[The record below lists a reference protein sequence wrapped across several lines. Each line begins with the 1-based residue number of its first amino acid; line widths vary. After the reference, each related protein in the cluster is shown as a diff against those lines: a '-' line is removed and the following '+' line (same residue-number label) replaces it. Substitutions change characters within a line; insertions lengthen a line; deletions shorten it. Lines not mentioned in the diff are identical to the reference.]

1 MKKNIVSVALAVCM
15 IGTTVPVA
23 AADFSDVPSV
33 ENNSEF
39 SDGNATDTYD
49 SYTDVNLNFVY
60 SENGETKSVDGEL
73 YPIKIPDKYVSGT
86 YVTVPKAVLL
96 EQLTAEGFSIPEGFE
111 WNDDVIRFD
120 ISELPFSD
128 VLEIEL
134 DKMQTVYLSYYDE
147 SIEKQIAEVPVSLS
161 SKVTSVGLSEINTH
175 MPSGYVYAEN
185 QNSLPIRGGCV
196 YIPIK
201 KEAKEVKIN
210 FYSEDEEKQIAEPTI
225 EVDKDATYVNTSA
238 FANLVPSGYELVES
252 GDFPIRDGYVY
263 ATVRKAIT
271 TKEVKINFYSEK
283 EAKQIA
289 EPTIEVNKDA
299 TYVNISAFANLVPS
313 GYELVESGDLPI
325 RDGYVYAA
333 VRKVA
338 TTKEVKINFYS
349 EKEAKQI
356 AEPTIEVDKDAT
368 YVNASDLAKLVP
380 SGYKLVLAGD
390 LAIRDGY
397 VYAAVEKVAVV
408 KYKKVKLNFYDEKA
422 EKQVKEVTIKVKKT
436 AKSVTVK
443 EIQKSLPKNYTMTT
457 TKTKL
462 PIKDGYVYVAV
473 TKKATAKT
481 QKVKLNFYDEANK
494 RQAAEVTIKVK
505 KGAKFV
511 TLTEAKK
518 YLPKEYE
525 LDIDTTTEKLPIR
538 CGYVYIAVRK
548 AVTTQTV
555 KEILYWCGNDKVHVQ
570 KNLVVAKDA
579 TFVNATDLEIPNGY
593 ELIPNQE
600 FVIRD
605 GYVRV
610 ELRKV
615 ATTQTVKEILYWC
628 GNDKVHVQKNLVV
641 AKDATFVNATD
652 LEIPNGYELIPNQE
666 FVIRDGYVRVEL
678 RKVATT
684 QTVKEIL
691 YWCGETLVNV
701 QENLVVAKDA
711 TFVNAT
717 DLKIPDGYEL
727 KPNQEFAIRDGFV
740 RVELL
745 KAN

>member
-1 MKKNIVSVALAVCM
+1 MKKNMVSIALAVCM
-15 IGTTVPVA
+15 IGTTVPVT
-23 AADFSDVPSV
+23 AADFTDVPVV

-39 SDGNATDTYD
+39 SDGNATDTCD
-49 SYTDVNLNFVY
+49 SYADVTLRFVY
-60 SENGETKSVDGEL
+60 SENGETKSVDGEV
-73 YPIKIPDKYVSGT
+73 YPIEVPNRYVIGT
-86 YVTVPKAVLL
+86 QVTVPKAVLL
-96 EQLTAEGFSIPEGFE
+96 EQLTAKRFSIPEGFE
-111 WNDDVIRFD
+111 WNDDMISFD
-120 ISELPFSD
+120 ISDLDFGNILN
-128 VLEIEL
+128 VEL
-134 DKMQTVYLSYYDE
+134 DKTQTVYLNYYDE
-147 SIEKQIAEVPVSLS
+147 SVDEKIDEVPVSLS
-161 SKVTSVGLSEINTH
+161 SKVTSVDLSEINAH
-175 MPSGYVYAEN
+175 MPSGYVYAED
-185 QNSLPIRGGCV
+185 QNSLPIKDGSV

-225 EVDKDATYVNTSA
+225 EVDKDAIYVNTSAFANLVPSGYELVESGDLQIRDGYVYAAVRKAVTTKEVKINFYSEDEAKQIAEPTIEVNKDATYVNTSA

-252 GDFPIRDGYVY
+252 GDL
-263 ATVRKAIT
+263 
-271 TKEVKINFYSEK
+271 
-283 EAKQIA
+283 Q
-289 EPTIEVNKDA
+289 
-299 TYVNISAFANLVPS
+299 
-313 GYELVESGDLPI
+313 I

-349 EKEAKQI
+349 EDEAKQI

-390 LAIRDGY
+390 LEIRDGY

-462 PIKDGYVYVAV
+462 PIIDGYVYVAV

-505 KGAKFV
+505 KGAKSV

-538 CGYVYIAVRK
+538 GGYVYIAVRK

-555 KEILYWCGNDKVHVQ
+555 KINYYCEDEGRQIAEVEMD
-570 KNLVVAKDA
+570 VAADA
-579 TFVNATDLEIPNGY
+579 TSVNTGNLTAPAEYEIAEVGDKPIIG
-593 ELIPNQE
+593 
-600 FVIRD
+600 
-605 GYVRV
+605 GYVYV
-610 ELRKV
+610 VVRKAV
-615 ATTQTVKEILYWC
+615 TTQTVKINYYCEDEGRQIAEVEM
-628 GNDKVHVQKNLVV
+628 DV
-641 AKDATFVNATD
+641 AADATSVNTGNLTAPAEY
-652 LEIPNGYELIPNQE
+652 EIAEVGDKPIIG
-666 FVIRDGYVRVEL
+666 GYVYVVV
-678 RKVATT
+678 RKA
-684 QTVKEIL
+684 
-691 YWCGETLVNV
+691 
-701 QENLVVAKDA
+701 
-711 TFVNAT
+711 
-717 DLKIPDGYEL
+717 
-727 KPNQEFAIRDGFV
+727 
-740 RVELL
+740 
-745 KAN
+745 

>member
-263 ATVRKAIT
+263 A
-271 TKEVKINFYSEK
+271 
-283 EAKQIA
+283 
-289 EPTIEVNKDA
+289 
-299 TYVNISAFANLVPS
+299 
-313 GYELVESGDLPI
+313 
-325 RDGYVYAA
+325 A

-462 PIKDGYVYVAV
+462 PIRDGYVYVAV

-505 KGAKFV
+505 KGAKSV

-525 LDIDTTTEKLPIR
+525 LDTTTENLPIR
-538 CGYVYIAVRK
+538 GGYVYIAVRK
-548 AVTTQTV
+548 VVTTQTV
-555 KEILYWCGNDKVHVQ
+555 KINYYCEDEGRQIAEVEMD
-570 KNLVVAKDA
+570 VAADA
-579 TFVNATDLEIPNGY
+579 TSVNTGNLTAPAEYEIAEVGDKPIIG
-593 ELIPNQE
+593 
-600 FVIRD
+600 
-605 GYVRV
+605 GYVYV
-610 ELRKV
+610 VVRK
-615 ATTQTVKEILYWC
+615 A
-628 GNDKVHVQKNLVV
+628 
-641 AKDATFVNATD
+641 
-652 LEIPNGYELIPNQE
+652 
-666 FVIRDGYVRVEL
+666 
-678 RKVATT
+678 
-684 QTVKEIL
+684 
-691 YWCGETLVNV
+691 
-701 QENLVVAKDA
+701 
-711 TFVNAT
+711 
-717 DLKIPDGYEL
+717 
-727 KPNQEFAIRDGFV
+727 
-740 RVELL
+740 
-745 KAN
+745 

>member
-1 MKKNIVSVALAVCM
+1 MKKNMVSIALAVCM
-15 IGTTVPVA
+15 IGTTVPVT
-23 AADFSDVPSV
+23 AADFTDVPAV

-39 SDGNATDTYD
+39 SDGNATDTCD
-49 SYTDVNLNFVY
+49 SYADVTLRFVY

-73 YPIKIPDKYVSGT
+73 YPIKVPNGYIKGT
-86 YVTVPKAVLL
+86 KVTVQKAVLL
-96 EQLTAEGFSIPEGFE
+96 EQLTAESFSIPEGFE
-111 WNDDVIRFD
+111 WNDDVISFD
-120 ISELPFSD
+120 ISDLDFGNILN
-128 VLEIEL
+128 VEL
-134 DKMQTVYLSYYDE
+134 DKTQTVYLNYYDE
-147 SIEKQIAEVPVSLS
+147 SVDEKIDEVPVSLS
-161 SKVTSVGLSEINTH
+161 SKVTSVDLSEINAH

-185 QNSLPIRGGCV
+185 QNSLPIKNGYV

-225 EVDKDATYVNTSA
+225 EVDKDAIYVNTSA

-252 GDFPIRDGYVY
+252 GDL
-263 ATVRKAIT
+263 
-271 TKEVKINFYSEK
+271 
-283 EAKQIA
+283 Q
-289 EPTIEVNKDA
+289 
-299 TYVNISAFANLVPS
+299 
-313 GYELVESGDLPI
+313 I

-333 VRKVA
+333 VRKAV

-390 LAIRDGY
+390 LEIRDGY

-408 KYKKVKLNFYDEKA
+408 KYKKVKLNFYNEKA

-462 PIKDGYVYVAV
+462 PIRDGYVYVAV

-505 KGAKFV
+505 KGAKSV

-518 YLPKEYE
+518 YLPEGYE
-525 LDIDTTTEKLPIR
+525 LDTTTEKLPIR
-538 CGYVYIAVRK
+538 GGYVYIAVRK

-555 KEILYWCGNDKVHVQ
+555 KINYYCADEGKQIAEVDME
-570 KNLVVAKDA
+570 VAADA
-579 TFVNATDLEIPNGY
+579 TSVNTGDLTAPEGY
-593 ELIPNQE
+593 EIAEVGDLP
-600 FVIRD
+600 IRG
-605 GYVRV
+605 GYVYV
-610 ELRKV
+610 VVRK
-615 ATTQTVKEILYWC
+615 A
-628 GNDKVHVQKNLVV
+628 
-641 AKDATFVNATD
+641 
-652 LEIPNGYELIPNQE
+652 
-666 FVIRDGYVRVEL
+666 
-678 RKVATT
+678 
-684 QTVKEIL
+684 
-691 YWCGETLVNV
+691 
-701 QENLVVAKDA
+701 
-711 TFVNAT
+711 
-717 DLKIPDGYEL
+717 
-727 KPNQEFAIRDGFV
+727 
-740 RVELL
+740 
-745 KAN
+745 

>member
-1 MKKNIVSVALAVCM
+1 MRKNIVSIALAVCM

-23 AADFSDVPSV
+23 AADFTDVPAV
-33 ENNSEF
+33 ENDSEF
-39 SDGNATDTYD
+39 SDGNATDTCD
-49 SYTDVNLNFVY
+49 SYADVTLRFVY
-60 SENGETKSVDGEL
+60 SENGETKLVDGEL
-73 YPIKIPDKYVSGT
+73 YPIKVPNGYIKGT
-86 YVTVPKAVLL
+86 QVTVQKAVLL

-111 WNDDVIRFD
+111 WNDDVISFD
-120 ISELPFSD
+120 ISDLDFGNILN
-128 VLEIEL
+128 VEL
-134 DKMQTVYLSYYDE
+134 DKTQTVYLNYYDE
-147 SIEKQIAEVPVSLS
+147 SVDEKIDEVPVSLS
-161 SKVTSVGLSEINTH
+161 SKVTSVDLSEINAH

-185 QNSLPIRGGCV
+185 QNSLPIKDGSV

-225 EVDKDATYVNTSA
+225 EVDKDAIYVNTSAFANLVPSGYELVESGDLQISDGYVYAAVRKTVTTKEVKINFYSEKEEKQIAEPTIEVNKDATYVNTSA

-252 GDFPIRDGYVY
+252 GDL
-263 ATVRKAIT
+263 
-271 TKEVKINFYSEK
+271 
-283 EAKQIA
+283 QI
-289 EPTIEVNKDA
+289 
-299 TYVNISAFANLVPS
+299 S
-313 GYELVESGDLPI
+313 
-325 RDGYVYAA
+325 DGYVYAA

-390 LAIRDGY
+390 LEIRDGY

-422 EKQVKEVTIKVKKT
+422 EKQVKEFTIKVKKT

-462 PIKDGYVYVAV
+462 PIRDGYVYVAV

-494 RQAAEVTIKVK
+494 RQAAEFTIKVK
-505 KGAKFV
+505 KGAKSV

-518 YLPKEYE
+518 YLPEEYE
-525 LDIDTTTEKLPIR
+525 LDTTTLDTTTEKLPIR
-538 CGYVYIAVRK
+538 DGYVYIAVRK
-548 AVTTQTV
+548 VVTTQTV
-555 KEILYWCGNDKVHVQ
+555 KEILYWCGETLVDVQ
-570 KNLVVAKDA
+570 ENLVVAKDA
-579 TFVNATDLEIPNGY
+579 TFVNATDLEIP
-593 ELIPNQE
+593 
-600 FVIRD
+600 D
-605 GYVRV
+605 
-610 ELRKV
+610 
-615 ATTQTVKEILYWC
+615 
-628 GNDKVHVQKNLVV
+628 
-641 AKDATFVNATD
+641 
-652 LEIPNGYELIPNQE
+652 GYELIPNQE

-691 YWCGETLVNV
+691 YWCGETLVDV

-727 KPNQEFAIRDGFV
+727 KPNQEFAIIDGYV

>member
-23 AADFSDVPSV
+23 AADFSDVPAV

-39 SDGNATDTYD
+39 SDGNATDTCD

-73 YPIKIPDKYVSGT
+73 YPIKVPNKYVSGT

-111 WNDDVIRFD
+111 WNDDVISFD
-120 ISELPFSD
+120 ISDLPFGD
-128 VLEIEL
+128 MLEVEL
-134 DKMQTVYLSYYDE
+134 DKKQTVSLNYYDE
-147 SIEKQIAEVPVSLS
+147 SAEAQIAEVPVLLS
-161 SKVTSVGLSEINTH
+161 SKVTSVDLGEVNAH
-175 MPSGYVYAEN
+175 MPSGYVYAGSK
-185 QNSLPIRGGCV
+185 NSLPIKDGYV

-210 FYSEDEEKQIAEPTI
+210 FYSEDEEKQIDESTI

-252 GDFPIRDGYVY
+252 G
-263 ATVRKAIT
+263 
-271 TKEVKINFYSEK
+271 
-283 EAKQIA
+283 
-289 EPTIEVNKDA
+289 
-299 TYVNISAFANLVPS
+299 NLQ
-313 GYELVESGDLPI
+313 I

-338 TTKEVKINFYS
+338 TTKKEVKINFYS
-349 EKEAKQI
+349 EKEKKQI
-356 AEPTIEVDKDAT
+356 DEPTIEVDKDAT

-390 LAIRDGY
+390 LEIRDGY

-408 KYKKVKLNFYDEKA
+408 KYKKVKLNFYNEK
-422 EKQVKEVTIKVKKT
+422 EETQVKEVTIKVKKT

-462 PIKDGYVYVAV
+462 PIRDGYVYVAV

-505 KGAKFV
+505 KGAKSV

-525 LDIDTTTEKLPIR
+525 LDTTTEKLPIR
-538 CGYVYIAVRK
+538 GGYVYIAVRK
-548 AVTTQTV
+548 VVTTQTV

-579 TFVNATDLEIPNGY
+579 TYVNATDLEIPDGY

-600 FVIRD
+600 FAIRD

-641 AKDATFVNATD
+641 AKDATYVNATD
-652 LEIPNGYELIPNQE
+652 LEIPDGYELI
-666 FVIRDGYVRVEL
+666 
-678 RKVATT
+678 
-684 QTVKEIL
+684 
-691 YWCGETLVNV
+691 
-701 QENLVVAKDA
+701 
-711 TFVNAT
+711 
-717 DLKIPDGYEL
+717 
-727 KPNQEFAIRDGFV
+727 PNQEFAIRDGFV

>member
-15 IGTTVPVA
+15 IGTTVPVTA
-23 AADFSDVPSV
+23 AEFSDAPAV

-39 SDGNATDTYD
+39 SDGNATDTCD
-49 SYTDVNLNFVY
+49 SYADVTLSLVY
-60 SENGETKSVDGEL
+60 SENGETKSVDGQL
-73 YPIKIPDKYVSGT
+73 YSIKVPNRYVSGT
-86 YVTVPKAVLL
+86 EVTVPKTVLREL
-96 EQLTAEGFSIPEGFE
+96 LTAKGFSIPEGFE
-111 WNDDVIRFD
+111 WNDDIISFD
-120 ISELPFSD
+120 ISALPFGNI
-128 VLEIEL
+128 LEVEL
-134 DKMQTVYLSYYDE
+134 DKKQTVSLNYYDE
-147 SIEKQIAEVPVSLS
+147 SAEAQIAEVPVLLS
-161 SKVTSVGLSEINTH
+161 SKVTSVDLGEVNTH
-175 MPSGYVYAEN
+175 MPSGYVYAGSK
-185 QNSLPIRGGCV
+185 NSLPIKDGYV

-210 FYSEDEEKQIAEPTI
+210 FYSEDEEKQIDEPTV

-252 GDFPIRDGYVY
+252 G
-263 ATVRKAIT
+263 
-271 TKEVKINFYSEK
+271 
-283 EAKQIA
+283 
-289 EPTIEVNKDA
+289 
-299 TYVNISAFANLVPS
+299 NLQ
-313 GYELVESGDLPI
+313 I

-356 AEPTIEVDKDAT
+356 DEPTIEVDKDAT

-390 LAIRDGY
+390 LEIRDGY
-397 VYAAVEKVAVV
+397 VYATVEKVAVV
-408 KYKKVKLNFYDEKA
+408 KYKKVKLNFYNEKA

-462 PIKDGYVYVAV
+462 PIRDGYVYVAV

-505 KGAKFV
+505 KGAKSV

-525 LDIDTTTEKLPIR
+525 LDTTTLDTTTEKLPIR
-538 CGYVYIAVRK
+538 GGYVYIAVRK
-548 AVTTQTV
+548 VVTTQTV
-555 KEILYWCGNDKVHVQ
+555 KEILYWCGDDKVHVQ

-579 TFVNATDLEIPNGY
+579 TFVNATDLEIPDGY

-600 FVIRD
+600 F
-605 GYVRV
+605 
-610 ELRKV
+610 
-615 ATTQTVKEILYWC
+615 A
-628 GNDKVHVQKNLVV
+628 
-641 AKDATFVNATD
+641 
-652 LEIPNGYELIPNQE
+652 
-666 FVIRDGYVRVEL
+666 IRDGYVRVEL

-691 YWCGETLVNV
+691 YWCGETLVDV

-717 DLKIPDGYEL
+717 DLKIPNGYEL
-727 KPNQEFAIRDGFV
+727 KPNQEFAIIDGYV

>member
-23 AADFSDVPSV
+23 AADFSDVPAV

-39 SDGNATDTYD
+39 SDGNATDTCD

-60 SENGETKSVDGEL
+60 SKNGETKSVDGEL
-73 YPIKIPDKYVSGT
+73 YPIKVPNKYVSGT

-111 WNDDVIRFD
+111 WNDDVISFD
-120 ISELPFSD
+120 ISDLPFGD
-128 VLEIEL
+128 MLEVEL
-134 DKMQTVYLSYYDE
+134 DKKQTVSLNYYDE
-147 SIEKQIAEVPVSLS
+147 SAEAQIAEVPVLLS
-161 SKVTSVGLSEINTH
+161 SKVTSVDLGEVNAH
-175 MPSGYVYAEN
+175 MPSGYVYAGSK
-185 QNSLPIRGGCV
+185 NSLPIKDGYV

-210 FYSEDEEKQIAEPTI
+210 FYSEDEEKQIDESTI

-252 GDFPIRDGYVY
+252 G
-263 ATVRKAIT
+263 
-271 TKEVKINFYSEK
+271 
-283 EAKQIA
+283 
-289 EPTIEVNKDA
+289 
-299 TYVNISAFANLVPS
+299 NLQ
-313 GYELVESGDLPI
+313 I

-338 TTKEVKINFYS
+338 TTKKEVKINFYS
-349 EKEAKQI
+349 EKEKKQI
-356 AEPTIEVDKDAT
+356 DEPTIEVDKDAT

-390 LAIRDGY
+390 LEIRDGY

-408 KYKKVKLNFYDEKA
+408 KYKKVKLNFYNEK
-422 EKQVKEVTIKVKKT
+422 EETQVKEVTIKVKKT

-462 PIKDGYVYVAV
+462 PIRDGYVYVAV

-505 KGAKFV
+505 KGAKSV

-525 LDIDTTTEKLPIR
+525 LDTTTEKLPIR
-538 CGYVYIAVRK
+538 GGYVYIAVRK
-548 AVTTQTV
+548 VVTTQTV

-579 TFVNATDLEIPNGY
+579 TYVNATDLEIP
-593 ELIPNQE
+593 
-600 FVIRD
+600 D
-605 GYVRV
+605 
-610 ELRKV
+610 
-615 ATTQTVKEILYWC
+615 
-628 GNDKVHVQKNLVV
+628 
-641 AKDATFVNATD
+641 
-652 LEIPNGYELIPNQE
+652 GYELIPNQE

-691 YWCGETLVNV
+691 YWCGETLVDV

-711 TFVNAT
+711 TYVNAT

>member
-23 AADFSDVPSV
+23 AADFSDVPAV

-39 SDGNATDTYD
+39 SDGNATDTCD

-73 YPIKIPDKYVSGT
+73 YPIKVPNKYVSGT

-111 WNDDVIRFD
+111 WNDDVISFD
-120 ISELPFSD
+120 ISDLPFGD
-128 VLEIEL
+128 MLEVEL
-134 DKMQTVYLSYYDE
+134 DKKQTVSLNYYDE
-147 SIEKQIAEVPVSLS
+147 SAEAQIAEVPVLLS
-161 SKVTSVGLSEINTH
+161 SKVTSVDLGEVNAH
-175 MPSGYVYAEN
+175 MPSGYVYAGSK
-185 QNSLPIRGGCV
+185 NSLPIKDGYV

-210 FYSEDEEKQIAEPTI
+210 FYSEDEEKQIDESTI

-252 GDFPIRDGYVY
+252 G
-263 ATVRKAIT
+263 
-271 TKEVKINFYSEK
+271 
-283 EAKQIA
+283 
-289 EPTIEVNKDA
+289 
-299 TYVNISAFANLVPS
+299 NLQ
-313 GYELVESGDLPI
+313 I

-338 TTKEVKINFYS
+338 TTKKEVKINFYS
-349 EKEAKQI
+349 EKEKKQI
-356 AEPTIEVDKDAT
+356 DEPTIEVDKDAT

-390 LAIRDGY
+390 LEIRDGY

-462 PIKDGYVYVAV
+462 PIRDGYVYVAV

-494 RQAAEVTIKVK
+494 KQAAEVTIKVK
-505 KGAKFV
+505 KGAKSV
-511 TLTEAKK
+511 TLTKAKK
-518 YLPKEYE
+518 YLPEGYT
-525 LDIDTTTEKLPIR
+525 LDTTKKTLPIR
-538 CGYVYIAVRK
+538 DGYVYIAV
-548 AVTTQTV
+548 
-555 KEILYWCGNDKVHVQ
+555 
-570 KNLVVAKDA
+570 
-579 TFVNATDLEIPNGY
+579 
-593 ELIPNQE
+593 
-600 FVIRD
+600 
-605 GYVRV
+605 
-610 ELRKV
+610 RKV
-615 ATTQTVKEILYWC
+615 ATTQTVKINYYCADEGKQIAEV
-628 GNDKVHVQKNLVV
+628 DMEV
-641 AKDATFVNATD
+641 AADATSVNTGNLTAP
-652 LEIPNGYELIPNQE
+652 EGYEIAEVGDLP
-666 FVIRDGYVRVEL
+666 IRGGYVYVVV
-678 RKVATT
+678 RKA
-684 QTVKEIL
+684 
-691 YWCGETLVNV
+691 
-701 QENLVVAKDA
+701 
-711 TFVNAT
+711 
-717 DLKIPDGYEL
+717 
-727 KPNQEFAIRDGFV
+727 
-740 RVELL
+740 
-745 KAN
+745 

>member
-1 MKKNIVSVALAVCM
+1 MKKNMVSIALAVCM
-15 IGTTVPVA
+15 IGTTVPVT
-23 AADFSDVPSV
+23 AADFTDVPAV

-39 SDGNATDTYD
+39 SDGNATDTCD
-49 SYTDVNLNFVY
+49 SYADVTLRFVY

-73 YPIKIPDKYVSGT
+73 YPIKVPNGYIKGT
-86 YVTVPKAVLL
+86 KVTVQKAVLL
-96 EQLTAEGFSIPEGFE
+96 EQLTAESFSIPEGFE
-111 WNDDVIRFD
+111 WNDDVISFD
-120 ISELPFSD
+120 ISDLDFGNI
-128 VLEIEL
+128 LEVEL
-134 DKMQTVYLSYYDE
+134 DKKQTVSLNYYDE
-147 SIEKQIAEVPVSLS
+147 SAEAQIAEVPVSLS
-161 SKVTSVGLSEINTH
+161 SKVTSVDLGEVNAH
-175 MPSGYVYAEN
+175 MPSGYVYAGSK
-185 QNSLPIRGGCV
+185 NSLPIKDGYV

-225 EVDKDATYVNTSA
+225 EVNEDAAYVNTSA

-252 GDFPIRDGYVY
+252 G
-263 ATVRKAIT
+263 
-271 TKEVKINFYSEK
+271 
-283 EAKQIA
+283 
-289 EPTIEVNKDA
+289 
-299 TYVNISAFANLVPS
+299 NLQ
-313 GYELVESGDLPI
+313 I

-390 LAIRDGY
+390 LEIRDGY

-408 KYKKVKLNFYDEKA
+408 KYKKVKLNFYNEKA

-462 PIKDGYVYVAV
+462 PIRDGYVYVAV

-494 RQAAEVTIKVK
+494 KQAAEITIKVK
-505 KGAKFV
+505 KGAKSV
-511 TLTEAKK
+511 ALTEAKK

-525 LDIDTTTEKLPIR
+525 LDTTKLDTATEKLPIR
-538 CGYVYIAVRK
+538 DGYVYIAVRK
-548 AVTTQTV
+548 VVTTQTV

-579 TFVNATDLEIPNGY
+579 TFVNATDLEIPDGY

-600 FVIRD
+600 FAIID

-610 ELRKV
+610 ELRK
-615 ATTQTVKEILYWC
+615 ATQTVKEILYWC
-628 GNDKVHVQKNLVV
+628 GNDKVHVQ
-641 AKDATFVNATD
+641 
-652 LEIPNGYELIPNQE
+652 
-666 FVIRDGYVRVEL
+666 
-678 RKVATT
+678 
-684 QTVKEIL
+684 
-691 YWCGETLVNV
+691 
-701 QENLVVAKDA
+701 ENLVVAKDA
-711 TFVNAT
+711 TSVNAT
-717 DLKIPDGYEL
+717 DLEIPDGYEL
-727 KPNQEFAIRDGFV
+727 KPNQEFAIIDGYV

>member
-1 MKKNIVSVALAVCM
+1 MKKNMVSIALAVCM
-15 IGTTVPVA
+15 IGTTVPVT
-23 AADFSDVPSV
+23 AADFTDVPAV

-39 SDGNATDTYD
+39 SDGNATDTCD
-49 SYTDVNLNFVY
+49 SYADVTLSFVY
-60 SENGETKSVDGEL
+60 SENGETKSVDGGL
-73 YPIKIPDKYVSGT
+73 YPIEVPNRYVRGT
-86 YVTVPKAVLL
+86 KVTVPKAVLL
-96 EQLTAEGFSIPEGFE
+96 EQLKRKSFSIPEGFE
-111 WNDDVIRFD
+111 WNDDVISFD
-120 ISELPFSD
+120 ISD
-128 VLEIEL
+128 LENGDILNVEL
-134 DKMQTVYLSYYDE
+134 DKTQTVYLKYYDE
-147 SIEKQIAEVPVSLS
+147 SVDEKIAEVPVSLS
-161 SKVTSVGLSEINTH
+161 SKVTSVDLSEINAH

-185 QNSLPIRGGCV
+185 QNSLPIKDGSV

-225 EVDKDATYVNTSA
+225 EVDKDAIYVNTSAFANLVPSGYELVESGDLQIRDGYVYATVRKAVTTKEVKINFYSEDEAKQIAEPTIEVNKDATYVNTSA

-252 GDFPIRDGYVY
+252 GDF
-263 ATVRKAIT
+263 
-271 TKEVKINFYSEK
+271 
-283 EAKQIA
+283 Q
-289 EPTIEVNKDA
+289 
-299 TYVNISAFANLVPS
+299 
-313 GYELVESGDLPI
+313 I

-462 PIKDGYVYVAV
+462 PIRDGYVYVAV

-505 KGAKFV
+505 KGAKSV

-518 YLPKEYE
+518 YLPEEYE
-525 LDIDTTTEKLPIR
+525 LDTTTEKLPIR
-538 CGYVYIAVRK
+538 GGYVYIAVRK

-555 KEILYWCGNDKVHVQ
+555 KINYYCADEGKQIAEVEMEVAADAKSVNTGNLTAPAEYEIAEVG
-570 KNLVVAKDA
+570 
-579 TFVNATDLEIPNGY
+579 DLP
-593 ELIPNQE
+593 
-600 FVIRD
+600 IRG
-605 GYVRV
+605 GYVYV
-610 ELRKV
+610 VVRK
-615 ATTQTVKEILYWC
+615 A
-628 GNDKVHVQKNLVV
+628 
-641 AKDATFVNATD
+641 
-652 LEIPNGYELIPNQE
+652 
-666 FVIRDGYVRVEL
+666 
-678 RKVATT
+678 
-684 QTVKEIL
+684 
-691 YWCGETLVNV
+691 
-701 QENLVVAKDA
+701 
-711 TFVNAT
+711 
-717 DLKIPDGYEL
+717 
-727 KPNQEFAIRDGFV
+727 
-740 RVELL
+740 
-745 KAN
+745 

>member
-1 MKKNIVSVALAVCM
+1 MKKNMVSIALAVCM
-15 IGTTVPVA
+15 IGTTVPVT
-23 AADFSDVPSV
+23 AADFTDVPVV

-39 SDGNATDTYD
+39 SDGNATDTCD
-49 SYTDVNLNFVY
+49 SYADVTLRFVY
-60 SENGETKSVDGEL
+60 SENGETKSVDGEV
-73 YPIKIPDKYVSGT
+73 YPIEVPNRYVIGT
-86 YVTVPKAVLL
+86 QVTVPKAVLL
-96 EQLTAEGFSIPEGFE
+96 EQLTAKRFSIPEGFE
-111 WNDDVIRFD
+111 WNDDMISFD
-120 ISELPFSD
+120 ISDLDFGNILN
-128 VLEIEL
+128 VEL
-134 DKMQTVYLSYYDE
+134 DKTQTVYLNYYDE
-147 SIEKQIAEVPVSLS
+147 SVDEKIDEVPVSLS
-161 SKVTSVGLSEINTH
+161 SKVTSVDLSEINAH
-175 MPSGYVYAEN
+175 MPSGYVYAED
-185 QNSLPIRGGCV
+185 QNSLPIKDGSV

-225 EVDKDATYVNTSA
+225 EVDKDAIYVNTSA

-252 GDFPIRDGYVY
+252 GDL
-263 ATVRKAIT
+263 
-271 TKEVKINFYSEK
+271 
-283 EAKQIA
+283 Q
-289 EPTIEVNKDA
+289 
-299 TYVNISAFANLVPS
+299 
-313 GYELVESGDLPI
+313 I

-349 EKEAKQI
+349 EDEAKQIAEPTIEVNKDATYVNTSAFANLVPSGYELVESGDLQIRDGYVYAAVRKVATTKEVKINFYSEDEAKQI

-390 LAIRDGY
+390 LEIRDGY

-462 PIKDGYVYVAV
+462 PIIDGYVYVAV

-505 KGAKFV
+505 KGAKSV

-538 CGYVYIAVRK
+538 GGYVYIAVRK

-555 KEILYWCGNDKVHVQ
+555 KINYYCEDEGRQIAEVEMD
-570 KNLVVAKDA
+570 VAADA
-579 TFVNATDLEIPNGY
+579 TSVNTGNLTAPAEYEIAEVGDKPIIG
-593 ELIPNQE
+593 
-600 FVIRD
+600 
-605 GYVRV
+605 GYVYV
-610 ELRKV
+610 VVRKAV
-615 ATTQTVKEILYWC
+615 TTQTVKINYYCEDEGRQIAEVEM
-628 GNDKVHVQKNLVV
+628 DV
-641 AKDATFVNATD
+641 AADATSVNTGNLTAPAEY
-652 LEIPNGYELIPNQE
+652 EIAEVGDKPIIG
-666 FVIRDGYVRVEL
+666 GYVYVVV
-678 RKVATT
+678 RKA
-684 QTVKEIL
+684 
-691 YWCGETLVNV
+691 
-701 QENLVVAKDA
+701 
-711 TFVNAT
+711 
-717 DLKIPDGYEL
+717 
-727 KPNQEFAIRDGFV
+727 
-740 RVELL
+740 
-745 KAN
+745 

>member
-23 AADFSDVPSV
+23 AADFSDVPAV

-39 SDGNATDTYD
+39 SDGNATDTCD

-73 YPIKIPDKYVSGT
+73 YPIKVPNKYVSGT

-111 WNDDVIRFD
+111 WNDDVISFD
-120 ISELPFSD
+120 ISDLPFGD
-128 VLEIEL
+128 MLEVEL
-134 DKMQTVYLSYYDE
+134 DKKQTVSLNYYDE
-147 SIEKQIAEVPVSLS
+147 SAEAQIAEVPVLLS
-161 SKVTSVGLSEINTH
+161 SKVTSVDLGEVNAH
-175 MPSGYVYAEN
+175 MPSGYVYAGSK
-185 QNSLPIRGGCV
+185 NSLPIKDGYV

-210 FYSEDEEKQIAEPTI
+210 FYSEDEEKQIDESTI

-252 GDFPIRDGYVY
+252 G
-263 ATVRKAIT
+263 
-271 TKEVKINFYSEK
+271 
-283 EAKQIA
+283 
-289 EPTIEVNKDA
+289 
-299 TYVNISAFANLVPS
+299 NLQ
-313 GYELVESGDLPI
+313 I

-338 TTKEVKINFYS
+338 TTKKEVKINFYS
-349 EKEAKQI
+349 EKEKKQI
-356 AEPTIEVDKDAT
+356 DEPTIEVDKDAT

-390 LAIRDGY
+390 LEIRDGY

-408 KYKKVKLNFYDEKA
+408 KYKKVKLNFYNEK
-422 EKQVKEVTIKVKKT
+422 EETQVKEVTIKVKKT

-462 PIKDGYVYVAV
+462 PIRDGYVYVAV

-505 KGAKFV
+505 KGAKSV

-518 YLPKEYE
+518 YLPEGYE
-525 LDIDTTTEKLPIR
+525 LDTTTEKLPIR
-538 CGYVYIAVRK
+538 GGYVYIAVRK

-555 KEILYWCGNDKVHVQ
+555 KINYYCEDEGRQIAEVEMD
-570 KNLVVAKDA
+570 VAADA
-579 TFVNATDLEIPNGY
+579 TSVNTGNLTAPAEYEIAEVGDKP
-593 ELIPNQE
+593 
-600 FVIRD
+600 IRG
-605 GYVRV
+605 GYVYV
-610 ELRKV
+610 VVRKAV
-615 ATTQTVKEILYWC
+615 TTQTVKINYYCEDEGRQIAEVEM
-628 GNDKVHVQKNLVV
+628 DV
-641 AKDATFVNATD
+641 AADATSVNTGNLTAPAEYEIAEVGD
-652 LEIPNGYELIPNQE
+652 LP
-666 FVIRDGYVRVEL
+666 IRGGYVYVVV
-678 RKVATT
+678 RKA
-684 QTVKEIL
+684 
-691 YWCGETLVNV
+691 
-701 QENLVVAKDA
+701 
-711 TFVNAT
+711 
-717 DLKIPDGYEL
+717 
-727 KPNQEFAIRDGFV
+727 
-740 RVELL
+740 
-745 KAN
+745 

>member
-23 AADFSDVPSV
+23 AADFSDVPAV

-39 SDGNATDTYD
+39 SDGNATDTCD

-73 YPIKIPDKYVSGT
+73 YPIKVPNKYVSGT

-111 WNDDVIRFD
+111 WNDDVISFD
-120 ISELPFSD
+120 ISDLPFGD
-128 VLEIEL
+128 MLEVEL
-134 DKMQTVYLSYYDE
+134 DKKQTVSLNYYDE
-147 SIEKQIAEVPVSLS
+147 SAEAQIAEVPVLLS
-161 SKVTSVGLSEINTH
+161 SKVTSVDLGEVNAH
-175 MPSGYVYAEN
+175 MPSGYVYAGSK
-185 QNSLPIRGGCV
+185 NSLPIKDGYV

-210 FYSEDEEKQIAEPTI
+210 FYSEDEEKQIDESTI

-252 GDFPIRDGYVY
+252 GNLQIRDGYVY
-263 ATVRKAIT
+263 AAVRKAVT
-271 TKEVKINFYSEK
+271 TKEVKINFYSED
-283 EAKQIA
+283 EEKQID
-289 EPTIEVNKDA
+289 EPTVEVDKDA
-299 TYVNISAFANLVPS
+299 TYVNTSAFANLVPS
-313 GYELVESGDLPI
+313 GYELVESGNLQI

-338 TTKEVKINFYS
+338 TTKKEVKINFYS
-349 EKEAKQI
+349 EKEKKQI
-356 AEPTIEVDKDAT
+356 DEPTIEVDKDAT

-390 LAIRDGY
+390 LEIRDGY

-408 KYKKVKLNFYDEKA
+408 KYKKVKLNFYNEK
-422 EKQVKEVTIKVKKT
+422 EETQVKEVTIKVKKT

-462 PIKDGYVYVAV
+462 PIRDGYVYVAV

-505 KGAKFV
+505 KGAKSV

-525 LDIDTTTEKLPIR
+525 LDTTTEKLPIR
-538 CGYVYIAVRK
+538 GGYVYIAVRK
-548 AVTTQTV
+548 VVTTQTV

-579 TFVNATDLEIPNGY
+579 TYVNATDLEIPDGY

-641 AKDATFVNATD
+641 AKDATYVNATD
-652 LEIPNGYELIPNQE
+652 LEIPDGYELIPNQE

-691 YWCGETLVNV
+691 YWCGETLVDV

-711 TFVNAT
+711 TYVNAT

>member
-23 AADFSDVPSV
+23 AADFSDVPAV

-39 SDGNATDTYD
+39 SDGNATDTCD

-73 YPIKIPDKYVSGT
+73 YPIKVPNKYVSGT

-111 WNDDVIRFD
+111 WNDDVISFD
-120 ISELPFSD
+120 ISDLPFGD
-128 VLEIEL
+128 MLEVEL
-134 DKMQTVYLSYYDE
+134 DKKQTVSLNYYDE
-147 SIEKQIAEVPVSLS
+147 SAEAQIAEVPVLLS
-161 SKVTSVGLSEINTH
+161 SKVTSVDLGEVNAH
-175 MPSGYVYAEN
+175 MPSGYVYAGSK
-185 QNSLPIRGGCV
+185 NSLPIKDGYV

-210 FYSEDEEKQIAEPTI
+210 FYSEDEEKQIDESTI

-252 GDFPIRDGYVY
+252 G
-263 ATVRKAIT
+263 
-271 TKEVKINFYSEK
+271 
-283 EAKQIA
+283 
-289 EPTIEVNKDA
+289 
-299 TYVNISAFANLVPS
+299 NL
-313 GYELVESGDLPI
+313 
-325 RDGYVYAA
+325 
-333 VRKVA
+333 
-338 TTKEVKINFYS
+338 
-349 EKEAKQI
+349 Q
-356 AEPTIEVDKDAT
+356 
-368 YVNASDLAKLVP
+368 
-380 SGYKLVLAGD
+380 
-390 LAIRDGY
+390 IRDGY

-408 KYKKVKLNFYDEKA
+408 KYKKVKLNFYNEK
-422 EKQVKEVTIKVKKT
+422 EETQVKEVTIKVKKT

-462 PIKDGYVYVAV
+462 PIRDGYVYVAV

-505 KGAKFV
+505 KGAKSV

-525 LDIDTTTEKLPIR
+525 LDTTTEKLPIR
-538 CGYVYIAVRK
+538 GGYVYIAVRK
-548 AVTTQTV
+548 VVTTQTV

-579 TFVNATDLEIPNGY
+579 TYVNATDLEIPDGY

-600 FVIRD
+600 FAIRD

-628 GNDKVHVQKNLVV
+628 GNDKVDVQRNLVV
-641 AKDATFVNATD
+641 AKDAT
-652 LEIPNGYELIPNQE
+652 Y
-666 FVIRDGYVRVEL
+666 
-678 RKVATT
+678 
-684 QTVKEIL
+684 
-691 YWCGETLVNV
+691 
-701 QENLVVAKDA
+701 
-711 TFVNAT
+711 VNAT

>member
-1 MKKNIVSVALAVCM
+1 MKKNMVSIALAVCM
-15 IGTTVPVA
+15 IGTTVPVT
-23 AADFSDVPSV
+23 AADFTDVPAV

-39 SDGNATDTYD
+39 SDGNATDTCD
-49 SYTDVNLNFVY
+49 SYADVTLRFVY

-73 YPIKIPDKYVSGT
+73 YPIKVPNGYIKGT
-86 YVTVPKAVLL
+86 KVTVQKAVLL
-96 EQLTAEGFSIPEGFE
+96 EQLTAESFSIPEGFE
-111 WNDDVIRFD
+111 WNDDVISFD
-120 ISELPFSD
+120 ISDLDFGNILN
-128 VLEIEL
+128 VEL
-134 DKMQTVYLSYYDE
+134 DKTQTVYLNYYDE
-147 SIEKQIAEVPVSLS
+147 SVDEKIDEVPVSLS
-161 SKVTSVGLSEINTH
+161 SKVTSVDLSEINAH

-185 QNSLPIRGGCV
+185 QNSLPIKNGYV

-225 EVDKDATYVNTSA
+225 EVDKDAIYVNTSA

-252 GDFPIRDGYVY
+252 GDL
-263 ATVRKAIT
+263 
-271 TKEVKINFYSEK
+271 
-283 EAKQIA
+283 QI
-289 EPTIEVNKDA
+289 
-299 TYVNISAFANLVPS
+299 S
-313 GYELVESGDLPI
+313 
-325 RDGYVYAA
+325 DGYVYAA

-390 LAIRDGY
+390 LEIRDGY

-462 PIKDGYVYVAV
+462 PIRDGYVYVAV

-505 KGAKFV
+505 KGAKSV

-518 YLPKEYE
+518 YLPEGYE
-525 LDIDTTTEKLPIR
+525 LDTTTEKLPIR
-538 CGYVYIAVRK
+538 GGYVYIAVRK

-555 KEILYWCGNDKVHVQ
+555 KINYYCADEGKQIAEVDME
-570 KNLVVAKDA
+570 VAADA
-579 TFVNATDLEIPNGY
+579 TSVNTGDLTAPEGY
-593 ELIPNQE
+593 EIAEVGDLP
-600 FVIRD
+600 IRG
-605 GYVRV
+605 GYVYV
-610 ELRKV
+610 VVRK
-615 ATTQTVKEILYWC
+615 A
-628 GNDKVHVQKNLVV
+628 
-641 AKDATFVNATD
+641 
-652 LEIPNGYELIPNQE
+652 
-666 FVIRDGYVRVEL
+666 
-678 RKVATT
+678 
-684 QTVKEIL
+684 
-691 YWCGETLVNV
+691 
-701 QENLVVAKDA
+701 
-711 TFVNAT
+711 
-717 DLKIPDGYEL
+717 
-727 KPNQEFAIRDGFV
+727 
-740 RVELL
+740 
-745 KAN
+745 

>member
-15 IGTTVPVA
+15 IGTTVPVTA
-23 AADFSDVPSV
+23 AEFSDAPAV

-39 SDGNATDTYD
+39 SDGNATDTCD
-49 SYTDVNLNFVY
+49 SYADVTLSLVY
-60 SENGETKSVDGEL
+60 SENGETKSVDGQL
-73 YPIKIPDKYVSGT
+73 YSIKVPNRYVSGT
-86 YVTVPKAVLL
+86 EVTVPKTVLREL
-96 EQLTAEGFSIPEGFE
+96 LTAKGFSIPEGFE
-111 WNDDVIRFD
+111 WNDDIISFD
-120 ISELPFSD
+120 ISALPFGNI
-128 VLEIEL
+128 LEVEL
-134 DKMQTVYLSYYDE
+134 DKKQTVSLNYYDE
-147 SIEKQIAEVPVSLS
+147 SAEAQIAEVPVLLS
-161 SKVTSVGLSEINTH
+161 SKVTSVDLGEVNTH
-175 MPSGYVYAEN
+175 MPSGYVYAGSK
-185 QNSLPIRGGCV
+185 NSLPIKDGYV

-210 FYSEDEEKQIAEPTI
+210 FYSEDEEKQIDEPTV

-252 GDFPIRDGYVY
+252 G
-263 ATVRKAIT
+263 
-271 TKEVKINFYSEK
+271 
-283 EAKQIA
+283 
-289 EPTIEVNKDA
+289 
-299 TYVNISAFANLVPS
+299 NLQ
-313 GYELVESGDLPI
+313 I

-356 AEPTIEVDKDAT
+356 DEPTIEVDKDAT

-390 LAIRDGY
+390 LEIRDGY
-397 VYAAVEKVAVV
+397 VYATVEKVAVV
-408 KYKKVKLNFYDEKA
+408 KYKKVKLNFYNEKA

-462 PIKDGYVYVAV
+462 PIRDGYVYVAV

-505 KGAKFV
+505 KGAKSV

-525 LDIDTTTEKLPIR
+525 LDTTTLDTTTEKLPIR
-538 CGYVYIAVRK
+538 GGYVYIAVRK
-548 AVTTQTV
+548 VVTTQTV
-555 KEILYWCGNDKVHVQ
+555 KEILYWCGDDKVHVQ

-579 TFVNATDLEIPNGY
+579 TFVNATDLKIPN
-593 ELIPNQE
+593 
-600 FVIRD
+600 
-605 GYVRV
+605 
-610 ELRKV
+610 
-615 ATTQTVKEILYWC
+615 
-628 GNDKVHVQKNLVV
+628 
-641 AKDATFVNATD
+641 
-652 LEIPNGYELIPNQE
+652 
-666 FVIRDGYVRVEL
+666 
-678 RKVATT
+678 
-684 QTVKEIL
+684 
-691 YWCGETLVNV
+691 
-701 QENLVVAKDA
+701 
-711 TFVNAT
+711 
-717 DLKIPDGYEL
+717 GYEL
-727 KPNQEFAIRDGFV
+727 KPNQEFAIIDGYV

>member
-23 AADFSDVPSV
+23 AADFSDVPAV

-39 SDGNATDTYD
+39 SDGNATDTCD

-73 YPIKIPDKYVSGT
+73 YPIKVPNKYVSGT

-111 WNDDVIRFD
+111 WNDDVISFD
-120 ISELPFSD
+120 ISDLPFGD
-128 VLEIEL
+128 MLEVEL
-134 DKMQTVYLSYYDE
+134 DKKQTVSLNYYDE
-147 SIEKQIAEVPVSLS
+147 SAEAQIAEVPVLLS
-161 SKVTSVGLSEINTH
+161 SKVTSVDLGEVNAH
-175 MPSGYVYAEN
+175 MPSGYVYAGSK
-185 QNSLPIRGGCV
+185 NSLPIKDGYV

-210 FYSEDEEKQIAEPTI
+210 FYSEDEEKQIDESTI

-252 GDFPIRDGYVY
+252 G
-263 ATVRKAIT
+263 
-271 TKEVKINFYSEK
+271 
-283 EAKQIA
+283 
-289 EPTIEVNKDA
+289 
-299 TYVNISAFANLVPS
+299 NLQ
-313 GYELVESGDLPI
+313 I

-338 TTKEVKINFYS
+338 TTKKEVKINFYS
-349 EKEAKQI
+349 EKEKKQI
-356 AEPTIEVDKDAT
+356 DEPTIEVDKDAT

-390 LAIRDGY
+390 LEIRDGY

-408 KYKKVKLNFYDEKA
+408 KYKKVKLNFYNEK
-422 EKQVKEVTIKVKKT
+422 EETQVKEVTIKVKKT

-462 PIKDGYVYVAV
+462 PIRDGYVYVAV

-505 KGAKFV
+505 KGAKSV

-525 LDIDTTTEKLPIR
+525 LDTTTEKLPIR
-538 CGYVYIAVRK
+538 GGYVYIAVRK
-548 AVTTQTV
+548 VVTTQTV

-579 TFVNATDLEIPNGY
+579 TYVNATDLEIPDGY

-600 FVIRD
+600 FAIRD

-641 AKDATFVNATD
+641 AKDATYVNATD
-652 LEIPNGYELIPNQE
+652 LEIPDGYELIPNQE
-666 FVIRDGYVRVEL
+666 FAIRDGYVRVEL

-691 YWCGETLVNV
+691 YWCGETLVDV

-711 TFVNAT
+711 TYVNAT

>member
-1 MKKNIVSVALAVCM
+1 MRKNIVSIALAVCM

-23 AADFSDVPSV
+23 AADFTDVPAV

-49 SYTDVNLNFVY
+49 DYVDVSLHFVY
-60 SENGETKSVDGEL
+60 GENGKTKEVDGET
-73 YPIKIPDKYVSGT
+73 YPIKVSKRYVSGT
-86 YVTVPKAVLL
+86 CVTVPKKVLL
-96 EQLTAEGFSIPEGFE
+96 KSLTAEGFSIPNGFE
-111 WNDDVIRFD
+111 WNADT
-120 ISELPFSD
+120 ISFNISD
-128 VLEIEL
+128 LYLGDTLNIEL
-134 DKMQTVYLSYYDE
+134 DKTQTVYLNYYDK
-147 SIEKQIAEVPVSLS
+147 SAKKQIDKVPVSLS
-161 SKVTSVGLSEINTH
+161 SKITSVDLSEVNAY
-175 MPSGYVYAEN
+175 MPSGYVYAGSK
-185 QNSLPIRGGCV
+185 NSLPIKEGYV
-196 YIPIK
+196 NIPIK

-210 FYSEDEEKQIAEPTI
+210 FYCEEEKKQIAEPTI
-225 EVDKDATYVNTSA
+225 EVDKDATYVNTSV
-238 FANLVPSGYELVES
+238 FADLVPSGYELVES
-252 GDFPIRDGYVY
+252 GDFQIRDGYVY
-263 ATVRKAIT
+263 AAVRKAVT
-271 TKEVKINFYSEK
+271 TKEVKINFYSED

-299 TYVNISAFANLVPS
+299 TYVNTSAFANLVPS
-313 GYELVESGDLPI
+313 GYDLVESGDFQI

-462 PIKDGYVYVAV
+462 PIRDGYVYVAV

-505 KGAKFV
+505 KGAKSV

-518 YLPKEYE
+518 YLPEGYE
-525 LDIDTTTEKLPIR
+525 LDTTTEKLPIR
-538 CGYVYIAVRK
+538 GGYVYIAVRK

-555 KEILYWCGNDKVHVQ
+555 KINYYCADEGKQIAEVEMEVAADAKSVNTGNLTAPAEYEIAEVG
-570 KNLVVAKDA
+570 
-579 TFVNATDLEIPNGY
+579 DLP
-593 ELIPNQE
+593 
-600 FVIRD
+600 IRG
-605 GYVRV
+605 GYVYV
-610 ELRKV
+610 VVRKAV
-615 ATTQTVKEILYWC
+615 TTQTVKINYYCADEGKQIAEVEMEVAADAKSVNTGNLTAPAEYEIAEV
-628 GNDKVHVQKNLVV
+628 G
-641 AKDATFVNATD
+641 D
-652 LEIPNGYELIPNQE
+652 LP
-666 FVIRDGYVRVEL
+666 IRGGYVYVVV
-678 RKVATT
+678 RKA
-684 QTVKEIL
+684 
-691 YWCGETLVNV
+691 
-701 QENLVVAKDA
+701 
-711 TFVNAT
+711 
-717 DLKIPDGYEL
+717 
-727 KPNQEFAIRDGFV
+727 
-740 RVELL
+740 
-745 KAN
+745 

>member
-23 AADFSDVPSV
+23 AADFSDVPAV

-39 SDGNATDTYD
+39 SDGNATDTCD

-73 YPIKIPDKYVSGT
+73 YPIKVPNKYVSGT

-111 WNDDVIRFD
+111 WNDDVISFD
-120 ISELPFSD
+120 ISDLPFGD
-128 VLEIEL
+128 MLEVEL
-134 DKMQTVYLSYYDE
+134 DKKQTVSLNYYDE
-147 SIEKQIAEVPVSLS
+147 SAEAQIAEVPVLLS
-161 SKVTSVGLSEINTH
+161 SKVTSVDLGEVNAH
-175 MPSGYVYAEN
+175 MPSGYVYAGSK
-185 QNSLPIRGGCV
+185 NSLPIKDGYV

-210 FYSEDEEKQIAEPTI
+210 FYSEDEEKQIDEPTV

-252 GDFPIRDGYVY
+252 G
-263 ATVRKAIT
+263 
-271 TKEVKINFYSEK
+271 
-283 EAKQIA
+283 
-289 EPTIEVNKDA
+289 
-299 TYVNISAFANLVPS
+299 NLQ
-313 GYELVESGDLPI
+313 I

-338 TTKEVKINFYS
+338 TTKKEVKINFYS
-349 EKEAKQI
+349 EKEKKQI
-356 AEPTIEVDKDAT
+356 DEPTIEVDKDAT

-390 LAIRDGY
+390 LEIRDGY

-408 KYKKVKLNFYDEKA
+408 KYKKVKLNFYNEK
-422 EKQVKEVTIKVKKT
+422 EETQVKEVTIKVKKT

-462 PIKDGYVYVAV
+462 PIRDGYVYVAV

-505 KGAKFV
+505 KGAKSV

-525 LDIDTTTEKLPIR
+525 LDTTTEKLPIR
-538 CGYVYIAVRK
+538 GGYVYIAVRK
-548 AVTTQTV
+548 VVTTQTV

-579 TFVNATDLEIPNGY
+579 TYVNATDLEIP
-593 ELIPNQE
+593 
-600 FVIRD
+600 D
-605 GYVRV
+605 
-610 ELRKV
+610 
-615 ATTQTVKEILYWC
+615 
-628 GNDKVHVQKNLVV
+628 
-641 AKDATFVNATD
+641 
-652 LEIPNGYELIPNQE
+652 GYELIPNQE

-691 YWCGETLVNV
+691 YWCGETLVDV

-711 TFVNAT
+711 TYVNAT

>member
-15 IGTTVPVA
+15 IGTTVPVT
-23 AADFSDVPSV
+23 AADFTDVPAV

-39 SDGNATDTYD
+39 SDGNATDTCD
-49 SYTDVNLNFVY
+49 SYADVTLRFVY
-60 SENGETKSVDGEL
+60 GENGETKSVDGEL
-73 YPIKIPDKYVSGT
+73 YPIKVPNRYVSGT
-86 YVTVPKAVLL
+86 EVTVPKAVLL
-96 EQLTAEGFSIPEGFE
+96 KLLTAEGFSIPEGFE
-111 WNDDVIRFD
+111 WNDDVISFD
-120 ISELPFSD
+120 ILDLDFGD
-128 VLEIEL
+128 ILEVEL
-134 DKMQTVYLSYYDE
+134 DKTQTVYLKYYDE
-147 SIEKQIAEVPVSLS
+147 SAEKQIAEVPVSLS
-161 SKVTSVGLSEINTH
+161 SKVTSVDLSEINAH

-185 QNSLPIRGGCV
+185 QNSLPIRNGYV

-210 FYSEDEEKQIAEPTI
+210 FYSEDEAKQIAEPTI
-225 EVDKDATYVNTSA
+225 EVDKDAIYVNTSA

-252 GDFPIRDGYVY
+252 GDL
-263 ATVRKAIT
+263 
-271 TKEVKINFYSEK
+271 
-283 EAKQIA
+283 Q
-289 EPTIEVNKDA
+289 
-299 TYVNISAFANLVPS
+299 
-313 GYELVESGDLPI
+313 I

-349 EKEAKQI
+349 EKEEKQI

-408 KYKKVKLNFYDEKA
+408 KYKKVKLNFYNEKA

-462 PIKDGYVYVAV
+462 PIRDGYVYVAV

-494 RQAAEVTIKVK
+494 KQAGEITIKVK
-505 KGAKFV
+505 KGAKTV
-511 TLTEAKK
+511 TLAEAKK
-518 YLPKEYE
+518 YLPEGYT
-525 LDIDTTTEKLPIR
+525 LVTTSKTLTIR
-538 CGYVYIAVRK
+538 DGYVYIAVRK
-548 AVTTQTV
+548 VKTTQTV
-555 KEILYWCGNDKVHVQ
+555 KEILYWCDGVKVYVQ
-570 KNLVVAKDA
+570 KDLVVAKDA
-579 TFVNATDLEIPNGY
+579 TSVNATDLEIPKGY
-593 ELIPNQE
+593 ELIEGQDLA
-600 FVIRD
+600 IRD
-605 GYVRV
+605 GYVSV
-610 ELRKV
+610 ELRKI

-628 GNDKVHVQKNLVV
+628 DGVKV
-641 AKDATFVNATD
+641 
-652 LEIPNGYELIPNQE
+652 Y
-666 FVIRDGYVRVEL
+666 
-678 RKVATT
+678 
-684 QTVKEIL
+684 
-691 YWCGETLVNV
+691 V

-711 TFVNAT
+711 TSVNAT
-717 DLKIPDGYEL
+717 DLKIPKGYEL
-727 KPNQEFAIRDGFV
+727 IEGQDLAIRDGFV
-740 RVELL
+740 SVELR